1 MNQYDKKKLLNY
13 IDAVSFAL
21 IDTNLYLDTHPNDKK
36 AMDHFNQYQKARK
49 QALKEYA
56 RNFEPLTIDSA
67 DIDDHYMG
75 NGFLAMDEEGRLLI
89 CGIMK
94 TIGVSGKYQTNRSQD
109 GTIDHYAVWWSRWGI
124 RSFNAV
130 FVAAICDAI

>member
-1 MNQYDKKKLLNY
+1 MPVMNQYDKKKLLNY

-94 TIGVSGKYQTNRSQD
+94 ND
-109 GTIDHYAVWWSRWGI
+109 WSFR
-124 RSFNAV
+124 
-130 FVAAICDAI
+130 

>member
-49 QALKEYA
+49 Q
-56 RNFEPLTIDSA
+56 
-67 DIDDHYMG
+67 DIDDH
-75 NGFLAMDEEGRLLI
+75 FTWATDSWPW
-89 CGIMK
+89 MK
-94 TIGVSGKYQTNRSQD
+94 RGG
-109 GTIDHYAVWWSRWGI
+109 
-124 RSFNAV
+124 
-130 FVAAICDAI
+130 C

>member
-67 DIDDHYMG
+67 DIDDHFTC

-94 TIGVSGKYQTNRSQD
+94 ND
-109 GTIDHYAVWWSRWGI
+109 WSFR
-124 RSFNAV
+124 
-130 FVAAICDAI
+130 

>member
-56 RNFEPLTIDSA
+56 RNFEPLTSDS
-67 DIDDHYMG
+67 
-75 NGFLAMDEEGRLLI
+75 GFLAMDEEGRLLI

-94 TIGVSGKYQTNRSQD
+94 ND
-109 GTIDHYAVWWSRWGI
+109 WSFR
-124 RSFNAV
+124 
-130 FVAAICDAI
+130 